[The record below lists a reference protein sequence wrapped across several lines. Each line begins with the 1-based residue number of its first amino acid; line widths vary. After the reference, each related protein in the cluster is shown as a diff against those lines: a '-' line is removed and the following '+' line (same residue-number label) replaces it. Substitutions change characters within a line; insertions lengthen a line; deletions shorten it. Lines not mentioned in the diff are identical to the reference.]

1 MGFAHLEQEDPPE
14 GYGVCRCF
22 EGEHPHHSWL
32 SQATAYACNTA
43 FERNVLIAKLKIKNK
58 IKIVIETIA
67 LVIILEYTAFICFV
81 L

>member
-1 MGFAHLEQEDPPE
+1 MLGPL
-14 GYGVCRCF
+14 CF
-22 EGEHPHHSWL
+22 PFGLFS
-32 SQATAYACNTA
+32 S
-43 FERNVLIAKLKIKNK
+43 FFKKKLKIKNK